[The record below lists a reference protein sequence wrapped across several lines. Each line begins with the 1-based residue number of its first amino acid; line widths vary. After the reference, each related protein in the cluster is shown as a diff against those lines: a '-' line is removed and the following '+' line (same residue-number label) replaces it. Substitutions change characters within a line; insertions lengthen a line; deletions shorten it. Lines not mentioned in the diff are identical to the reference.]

1 MATPWWLSTTQIP
14 TDLGT
19 AQGSE
24 AVEID
29 KRTGQRVYREGQPNN
44 QTGQYYYT
52 LPSGGE
58 LAFEDIGNAMRA
70 YTTERNPGQLAPGQ
84 DEAARTATFVTDAAK
99 GLAAPYGN
107 LGGEVGVIDGKMT
120 YLYPMDRG
128 ASIDGDLGI
137 YGGAQ
142 RARWSSPSQS
152 KGTVVKGP
160 DGNFWVAPPLDARF
174 SESDTANHQTMLQGA
189 WQDFGPIIMAAVGGA
204 GVSGGLASTFG
215 GGATG
220 AAAAGATMGGA
231 NALLTGGDVAGGIL
245 KGGALGGAG
254 YGISNAMSGTGFPAP
269 VQAGTTNFLTG
280 MLGGQSPTQAAVGG
294 AIAGANRAFA
304 SPSGTAS
311 DFYGNTAG
319 TDYRLSS
326 NNLVP
331 TGGAPLPTVPA
342 TTGGKMADDMY
353 GGFGYEDTN
362 AGASGM
368 DFYGNT
374 AGSTNTDYGIPAAQA
389 GAAGGGGIP
398 SWLSNFF
405 AKPGVPGALIS
416 GAGGLL
422 AANMTGNA
430 ARDAAARSG
439 QASEA
444 ATALQAQ
451 QYADARARSQ
461 PFYNAG
467 VNALAQY
474 QNPELT
480 RPFAMSDFNAD
491 PGYGFRM
498 DQGMKAL
505 NQSMASKGLGVSG
518 TGIKGAMNFGQNLG
532 SQEYQNAYNRYG
544 QDQATRRNTLA
555 NIAGFGPPAAAATT
569 AAGTNYATN
578 AGNMGMGAANTFANA
593 DMAAAAS
600 QASAYG
606 GIGNALGRAFSPD
619 PMTAAITQ
627 MMQRQY
633 GGGLNG

>member
-1 MATPWWLSTTQIP
+1 MATPWWLGTIQVP

-29 KRTGQRVYREGQPNN
+29 KRTGQRVYRAGTPNN

-58 LAFEDIGNAMRA
+58 LAYEDIGNAMRA

-107 LGGEVGVIDGKMT
+107 LGGEVGVIDGRMS

-128 ASIDGDLGI
+128 ASIDGDLGV

-142 RARWSSPSQS
+142 RARWTSPSQS

-174 SESDTANHQTMLQGA
+174 SESDTADHTTMLQGA
-189 WQDFGPIIMAAVGGA
+189 WRDFGPIITAAVGGA
-204 GVSGGLASTFG
+204 GLSGGLASTFG
-215 GGATG
+215 GGVTG

-254 YGISNAMSGTGFPAP
+254 YGIGNAMSSTGFPTP
-269 VQAGTTNFLTG
+269 VQAGTTNFLTN
-280 MLGGQSPTQAAVGG
+280 LIGGQSPTQAAVGG

-304 SPSGTAS
+304 SPSYDA
-311 DFYGNTAG
+311 A
-319 TDYRLSS
+319 TDAALGGGMGGRESLSS

-331 TGGAPLPTVPA
+331 SGNNARLPTVPD
-342 TTGGKMADDMY
+342 TTGGKMADSYYDDTGGMTNPYYADQPTAPAGYTSGSDLPSGDM
-353 GGFGYEDTN
+353 
-362 AGASGM
+362 SG
-368 DFYGNT
+368 
-374 AGSTNTDYGIPAAQA
+374 
-389 GAAGGGGIP
+389 GGGGIP
-398 SWLSNFF
+398 SWLANFF
-405 AKPGVPGALIS
+405 AKEGVPGALIS

-444 ATALQAQ
+444 ATALQAR
-451 QYADARARSQ
+451 QYADAQARSL
-461 PFYNAG
+461 PYYTAG
-467 VNALAQY
+467 TNALAAY

-480 RPFAMSDFNAD
+480 RPFAMSDYTAD

-505 NQSMASKGLGVSG
+505 NQSLAAKGLGVSG
-518 TGIKGAMNFGQNLG
+518 PGIKGAIDYGQNMG

-555 NIAGFGPPAAAATT
+555 NIAGFGPPAAGAAT

-578 AGNMGMGAANTFANA
+578 AGNLGMGAANTFANA
-593 DMAAAAS
+593 DMAAANA

-619 PMTAAITQ
+619 PYSAMLAQ
-627 MMQRQY
+627 MMKKQY
-633 GGGLNG
+633 GV

>member
-1 MATPWWLSTTQIP
+1 MATPWWLGTIQVP
-14 TDLGT
+14 VDYDT
-19 AQGSE
+19 AQGSMTQE
-24 AVEID
+24 VD
-29 KRTGQRVYREGQPNN
+29 KRTGQPVFLSAGKYYYGTEADKDYRENKNATYRGQDENGNP
-44 QTGQYYYT
+44 YYFP
-52 LPSGGE
+52 LREFVP
-58 LAFEDIGNAMRA
+58 I
-70 YTTERNPGQLAPGQ
+70 PGQ

-128 ASIDGDLGI
+128 ATIYGDLGV

-142 RARWSSPSQS
+142 RARWTSPSQS

-160 DGNFWVAPPLDARF
+160 DGNFWVAPPLDAKF

-189 WQDFGPIIMAAVGGA
+189 WQDFGPIITAAVGGA
-204 GVSGGLASTFG
+204 GISGGLASAFG

-220 AAAAGATMGGA
+220 AAAAGAT
-231 NALLTGGDVAGGIL
+231 
-245 KGGALGGAG
+245 LGGAG
-254 YGISNAMSGTGFPAP
+254 YGIGNAMSGTGFPAP
-269 VQAGTTNFLTG
+269 VQAGTTNFLTNL
-280 MLGGQSPTQAAVGG
+280 LGGQSPTQAAVGG

-319 TDYRLSS
+319 ADYSLSS

-353 GGFGYEDTN
+353 GGFGYDDTN
-362 AGASGM
+362 AGTDAALGGGM
-368 DFYGNT
+368 GG
-374 AGSTNTDYGIPAAQA
+374 AESLPST
-389 GAAGGGGIP
+389 AGGGGIP
-398 SWLSNFF
+398 SWLANFF
-405 AKPGVPGALIS
+405 ATQGVPGALIS

-467 VNALAQY
+467 VNALAAY

-498 DQGMKAL
+498 SEGL
-505 NQSMASKGLGVSG
+505 KGLERSAAARGGMLSG
-518 TGIKGAMNFGQNLG
+518 SGLKNITRFGQDLG

-555 NIAGFGPPAAAATT
+555 NIAGFGPPAAAAATT
-569 AAGTNYATN
+569 AGTNYATN
-578 AGNMGMGAANTFANA
+578 AGNMGIGAANTFANA
-593 DMAAAAS
+593 DMAAAAA

>member
-1 MATPWWLSTTQIP
+1 MIAPWWLSTTQIP

-29 KRTGQRVYREGQPNN
+29 KRTGQRVYRAGTPNN

-58 LAFEDIGNAMRA
+58 LAYEDIGNAMRA

-107 LGGEVGVIDGKMT
+107 LGGEVGVIDGRMS

-128 ASIDGDLGI
+128 ASIDGDLGV

-142 RARWSSPSQS
+142 RARWTSPSQS

-174 SESDTANHQTMLQGA
+174 SESDTADHTTMLQGA
-189 WQDFGPIIMAAVGGA
+189 WRDFGPIITAAVGGA
-204 GVSGGLASTFG
+204 GISGGLASTFG
-215 GGATG
+215 GGVTG

-245 KGGALGGAG
+245 KGGALAGAG
-254 YGISNAMSGTGFPAP
+254 YGIGNAMSGTGFPAP
-269 VQAGTTNFLTG
+269 VQAGASNFLTNL
-280 MLGGQSPTQAAVGG
+280 LGGQSPTQAAVGG

-319 TDYRLSS
+319 TDYSLSS

-331 TGGAPLPTVPA
+331 SGNAPLPTVPA
-342 TTGGKMADDMY
+342 TTGGKMDDATFY
-353 GGFGYEDTN
+353 NET
-362 AGASGM
+362 AGDNGISNNM

-374 AGSTNTDYGIPAAQA
+374 AGSTNTDYGIPASQ
-389 GAAGGGGIP
+389 AGGGGGGAIP
-398 SWLSNFF
+398 SWLANFF
-405 AKPGVPGALIS
+405 ATQGVPGALIS

-430 ARDAAARSG
+430 ARDAAARSA

-444 ATALQAQ
+444 ATALQAR
-451 QYADARARSQ
+451 QYADAQARSL
-461 PFYNAG
+461 PYYTAG
-467 VNALAQY
+467 TNALAAY

-480 RPFAMSDFNAD
+480 RPFAMSDYTAD

-505 NQSMASKGLGVSG
+505 NQSLAAKGLGVSG
-518 TGIKGAMNFGQNLG
+518 PGIKGAIDYGQNMG

-555 NIAGFGPPAAAATT
+555 NIAGFGPPAAGAAT

-578 AGNMGMGAANTFANA
+578 AGNLGMGAANTFANA

-619 PMTAAITQ
+619 PYSAMLAQ
-627 MMQRQY
+627 MMQKQY
-633 GGGLNG
+633 GVPNG

>member
-1 MATPWWLSTTQIP
+1 MANPLVMSGGVFQQGNLPWWLTYTGGQNPETGYI
-14 TDLGT
+14 
-19 AQGSE
+19 E
-24 AVEID
+24 YKFFD
-29 KRTGQRVYREGQPNN
+29 KNTGQPVTQD
-44 QTGQYYYT
+44 
-52 LPSGGE
+52 PSGNFSYQDGSTPSYGAPANASVIGAGGPGLTQLR
-58 LAFEDIGNAMRA
+58 LADGTTANATLLTGDTGD
-70 YTTERNPGQLAPGQ
+70 YSQLFQGLVPGQGIAQVPGQ
-84 DEAARTATFVTDAAK
+84 
-99 GLAAPYGN
+99 
-107 LGGEVGVIDGKMT
+107 
-120 YLYPMDRG
+120 G
-128 ASIDGDLGI
+128 A
-137 YGGAQ
+137 
-142 RARWSSPSQS
+142 SPSQ
-152 KGTVVKGP
+152 VVRGSDGQLYSVLQPGSQITRSRP
-160 DGNFWVAPPLDARF
+160 DNTGFGSMFSQNFMPF
-174 SESDTANHQTMLQGA
+174 ITAALPFTGIPGA
-189 WQDFGPIIMAAVGGA
+189 LSSSLG
-204 GVSGGLASTFG
+204 GGLA
-215 GGATG
+215 GAAGTG
-220 AAAAGATMGGA
+220 AAMGGA
-231 NALLTGGDVAGGIL
+231 NALLTGGDVLGGAL

-254 YGISNAMSGTGFPAP
+254 YGITNALSGTGLPAP
-269 VQAGTTNFLTG
+269 AQSALTKTATG
-280 MLGGQSPTQAAVGG
+280 MMAGQSLPQALAGG
-294 AIAGANRAFA
+294 AIAGIN
-304 SPSGTAS
+304 
-311 DFYGNTAG
+311 
-319 TDYRLSS
+319 S

-331 TGGAPLPTVPA
+331 TGGAPLPTVPD

-353 GGFGYEDTN
+353 GGYGYEDSN
-362 AGASGM
+362 AGSYPDPTYSGPEVTDPTGVGMPNAS
-368 DFYGNT
+368 
-374 AGSTNTDYGIPAAQA
+374 
-389 GAAGGGGIP
+389 GGGGAIP
-398 SWLSNFF
+398 SWLANFF

-416 GAGGLL
+416 GAGSLL

-430 ARDAAARSG
+430 ARDAAARSA
-439 QASEA
+439 QASQA

-451 QYADARARSQ
+451 QYADAQARSK
-461 PFYNAG
+461 PFYDAG

-619 PMTAAITQ
+619 PITAAITQ
-627 MMQRQY
+627 MMQKQY
-633 GGGLNG
+633 GVG

>member
-58 LAFEDIGNAMRA
+58 LAYEDVGNAMRA

-107 LGGEVGVIDGKMT
+107 LGGEVGVIDGKMS

-128 ASIDGDLGI
+128 ASIDGDLGV

-142 RARWSSPSQS
+142 RARWTSPSQS

-160 DGNFWVAPPLDARF
+160 DGNFWVAPPLDAKF

-204 GVSGGLASTFG
+204 GISGGLASTFG

-254 YGISNAMSGTGFPAP
+254 YGIGNAMSGTGFPAP

-294 AIAGANRAFA
+294 AIAGIN
-304 SPSGTAS
+304 
-311 DFYGNTAG
+311 
-319 TDYRLSS
+319 S

-331 TGGAPLPTVPA
+331 SGGAPLPTVPA
-342 TTGGKMADDMY
+342 TTGGKMDDATFY
-353 GGFGYEDTN
+353 NET
-362 AGASGM
+362 AGDNGISSNM
-368 DFYGNT
+368 DYYGNT

-389 GAAGGGGIP
+389 GAAAGGGAIP
-398 SWLSNFF
+398 AWLSKFF
-405 AKPGVPGALIS
+405 ATQGVPGALIS

-498 DQGMKAL
+498 SEGL
-505 NQSMASKGLGVSG
+505 KGLERSAAARGGMLSG
-518 TGIKGAMNFGQNLG
+518 SGLKNITRFGQDLG

-555 NIAGFGPPAAAATT
+555 NIAGFGPPAAGATT

-578 AGNMGMGAANTFANA
+578 AGNMGIGAANTFANA

-619 PMTAAITQ
+619 PYSAMLAQ
-627 MMQRQY
+627 MMQKQY
-633 GGGLNG
+633 GVG

>member
-1 MATPWWLSTTQIP
+1 MATPWWLSTIQVP
-14 TDLGT
+14 VDYDT
-19 AQGSE
+19 AQGSMTQE
-24 AVEID
+24 VD
-29 KRTGQRVYREGQPNN
+29 KRTGQPVFLSAGKYYYGTEADKDYRENKNATYRGQDENGNP
-44 QTGQYYYT
+44 YYFP
-52 LPSGGE
+52 LREFVP
-58 LAFEDIGNAMRA
+58 I
-70 YTTERNPGQLAPGQ
+70 PGQ

-128 ASIDGDLGI
+128 ASIDGDLGV

-142 RARWSSPSQS
+142 RARWTSPSQS

-160 DGNFWVAPPLDARF
+160 DGNFWVAPPADARF
-174 SESDTANHQTMLQGA
+174 SESDTADHTTMLQGA
-189 WQDFGPIIMAAVGGA
+189 WRDFGPIITAAVGGA
-204 GVSGGLASTFG
+204 GISGGLASTFG

-220 AAAAGATMGGA
+220 AAAAGATMGGI
-231 NALLTGGDVAGGIL
+231 NALGSGGDVAGGIL

-254 YGISNAMSGTGFPAP
+254 YGIGNAMSGTGFPAP
-269 VQAGTTNFLTG
+269 VQAGASNFLTNL
-280 MLGGQSPTQAAVGG
+280 LGGQSLPQAAVGG

-304 SPSGTAS
+304 SPSYDA
-311 DFYGNTAG
+311 A
-319 TDYRLSS
+319 TDAALGGGMGGRESLSS

-331 TGGAPLPTVPA
+331 MGNNAPLPTVPA
-342 TTGGKMADDMY
+342 TTGGKMAEYYDDT
-353 GGFGYEDTN
+353 GGMTNPSYADQFAAPPGYT
-362 AGASGM
+362 SGSDLPSGDM
-368 DFYGNT
+368 SG
-374 AGSTNTDYGIPAAQA
+374 
-389 GAAGGGGIP
+389 GGGGIP
-398 SWLSNFF
+398 SWLSKFF
-405 AKPGVPGALIS
+405 ATQGVPGALIS

-467 VNALAQY
+467 VNALAAY

-498 DQGMKAL
+498 SEGL
-505 NQSMASKGLGVSG
+505 KGLERSAAARGGMLSG
-518 TGIKGAMNFGQNLG
+518 SGLKNITRFGQDLG

-578 AGNMGMGAANTFANA
+578 AGNMGIGAANTFANA

-633 GGGLNG
+633 GVPNG

>member
-1 MATPWWLSTTQIP
+1 MATPWWLANRLVSTG
-14 TDLGT
+14 DN
-19 AQGSE
+19 GSGNYE
-24 AVEID
+24 QQQYD
-29 KRTGQRVYREGQPNN
+29 SRTGQPVSNVG
-44 QTGQYYYT
+44 GQYYST
-52 LPSGGE
+52 APRAQSGY
-58 LAFEDIGNAMRA
+58 A
-70 YTTERNPGQLAPGQ
+70 YDPETYVPGSEGVKVADSGPLQTASFTPGQN
-84 DEAARTATFVTDAAK
+84 
-99 GLAAPYGN
+99 APYGN
-107 LGGEVGVIDGKMT
+107 LGVQAGTVNGKPT
-120 YLYPMDRG
+120 YLVPAGDPSVM
-128 ASIDGDLGI
+128 ASRIAGDIGM

-142 RARWSSPSQS
+142 KAQWTSPSGA
-152 KGTVVKGP
+152 KGEVVTGP
-160 DGNFWVAPPLDARF
+160 DGNKYIAVPQDAQFSAPT
-174 SESDTANHQTMLQGA
+174 DTANHQTMLQGA
-189 WQDFGPIIMAAVGGA
+189 WQDFGPIIMAAAGGGA
-204 GVSGGLASTFG
+204 FTGGESLAAAYG

-220 AAAAGATMGGA
+220 AAAAGATMGGI
-231 NALLTGGDVAGGIL
+231 NALGSGGDVAGGIL

-254 YGISNAMSGTGFPAP
+254 YGITNALSGTGLPAP
-269 VQAGTTNFLTG
+269 AQSALTKTATG
-280 MLGGQSPTQAAVGG
+280 MMAGQSLPQALAGG
-294 AIAGANRAFA
+294 AIAGIN
-304 SPSGTAS
+304 
-311 DFYGNTAG
+311 
-319 TDYRLSS
+319 S

-331 TGGAPLPTVPA
+331 SGSNAPLPTVPDPM
-342 TTGGKMADDMY
+342 GGKMADFSTDTSVTPDPTQLWPTTNDY
-353 GGFGYEDTN
+353 NIYSPAGTPAGNYLDTGSAFGGDPT
-362 AGASGM
+362 ASSSS
-368 DFYGNT
+368 NS
-374 AGSTNTDYGIPAAQA
+374 AIPD
-389 GAAGGGGIP
+389 
-398 SWLSNFF
+398 WLSKFF
-405 AKPGVPGALIS
+405 ATQGVPGALIS
-416 GAGGLL
+416 GAGSLL

-430 ARDAAARSG
+430 ARDAAARSA
-439 QASEA
+439 QASQA

-461 PFYNAG
+461 PFYDAG

-544 QDQATRRNTLA
+544 QDQATQRNTLA

-578 AGNMGMGAANTFANA
+578 AGNMGIGAANTFANA

-627 MMQRQY
+627 MMQKQY
-633 GGGLNG
+633 GVG

>member
-1 MATPWWLSTTQIP
+1 MANPLVMSGGLFQQGNLPWWLTYTGGQNPETGYI
-14 TDLGT
+14 
-19 AQGSE
+19 E
-24 AVEID
+24 YKFFD
-29 KRTGQRVYREGQPNN
+29 KNTGQPVTQD
-44 QTGQYYYT
+44 
-52 LPSGGE
+52 PSGNFSYQDGSTPSYGAPANASVIGAGSPGLTQLR
-58 LAFEDIGNAMRA
+58 LADGTTANATLLTGDTGD
-70 YTTERNPGQLAPGQ
+70 YSQLFQGLVPGQGIAQVPGQ
-84 DEAARTATFVTDAAK
+84 
-99 GLAAPYGN
+99 
-107 LGGEVGVIDGKMT
+107 
-120 YLYPMDRG
+120 G
-128 ASIDGDLGI
+128 A
-137 YGGAQ
+137 
-142 RARWSSPSQS
+142 SPSQ
-152 KGTVVKGP
+152 VVRGSDGQLYSVLQPGSQITRSRP
-160 DGNFWVAPPLDARF
+160 DNTGFGSLFAKDFMPIV
-174 SESDTANHQTMLQGA
+174 TAAM
-189 WQDFGPIIMAAVGGA
+189 GGA
-204 GVSGGLASTFG
+204 GLSGGGLASAFG

-231 NALLTGGDVAGGIL
+231 NALLTGGDVLGGAL

-254 YGISNAMSGTGFPAP
+254 YGIGNAMSGTGFPAP
-269 VQAGTTNFLTG
+269 VQAGATNFLTS

-304 SPSGTAS
+304 SPSYDA
-311 DFYGNTAG
+311 A
-319 TDYRLSS
+319 TDAALGGGMGGRESLSS

-331 TGGAPLPTVPA
+331 SSSAPLPTVPA

-353 GGFGYEDTN
+353 GGFGYDDTN
-362 AGASGM
+362 AATDAALGGGMGGAESLP
-368 DFYGNT
+368 
-374 AGSTNTDYGIPAAQA
+374 ST
-389 GAAGGGGIP
+389 GAAGGAAIP
-398 SWLSNFF
+398 SWLRDFF
-405 AKPGVPGALIS
+405 ATQGVPGALIS

-505 NQSMASKGLGVSG
+505 NQSMAAKGLGVSG

-532 SQEYQNAYNRYG
+532 SQEYQNAYARYG

-593 DMAAAAS
+593 DMAAAAA

-627 MMQRQY
+627 MMQKQY
-633 GGGLNG
+633 GVG

>member
-1 MATPWWLSTTQIP
+1 MATPWWLGTTQVP
-14 TDLGT
+14 VNYDT
-19 AQGSE
+19 AWGSE

-29 KRTGQRVYREGQPNN
+29 KRTGQRVYRAGTPNN
-44 QTGQYYYT
+44 QTGPYYYT

-58 LAFEDIGNAMRA
+58 DTGMYDDGIRYYRPIIVGE
-70 YTTERNPGQLAPGQ
+70 LAPGQ

-107 LGGEVGVIDGKMT
+107 LGGEVGLIDGRMS

-128 ASIDGDLGI
+128 ASIDGDLGV

-142 RARWSSPSQS
+142 RARWTSPSQS

-174 SESDTANHQTMLQGA
+174 SESDTANHTTMLQGA

-204 GVSGGLASTFG
+204 GISGGLASTFG

-220 AAAAGATMGGA
+220 AAAAGATMGGV
-231 NALLTGGDVAGGIL
+231 NALGSGGDVAGGIL

-254 YGISNAMSGTGFPAP
+254 YGIGNAMSGTGFPAP
-269 VQAGTTNFLTG
+269 VQAGASNFLTNL
-280 MLGGQSPTQAAVGG
+280 LGGQSPTQAAVGG

-304 SPSGTAS
+304 SPSGTAF

-319 TDYRLSS
+319 TDYSLSS

-331 TGGAPLPTVPA
+331 SGNARLPTVPD
-342 TTGGKMADDMY
+342 TTGGKMADYMY
-353 GGFGYEDTN
+353 GGEGSDFPTGFLPDYTTQNAAPPGYTSGSDLPSGDT
-362 AGASGM
+362 S
-368 DFYGNT
+368 
-374 AGSTNTDYGIPAAQA
+374 
-389 GAAGGGGIP
+389 GGGGIP
-398 SWLSNFF
+398 SWLANFF
-405 AKPGVPGALIS
+405 AKQGVPGALIS

-430 ARDAAARSG
+430 ARDAAARSA

-444 ATALQAQ
+444 ATALQAR
-451 QYADARARSQ
+451 QYADAQARSL
-461 PFYNAG
+461 PYYTAG
-467 VNALAQY
+467 TNALAAY

-480 RPFAMSDFNAD
+480 RPFAMSDYTAD

-505 NQSMASKGLGVSG
+505 NQSMAAKGLGVSG
-518 TGIKGAMNFGQNLG
+518 PGIKGAIDYGQNMG

-555 NIAGFGPPAAAATT
+555 NIAGFGPPAAGAAT

-578 AGNMGMGAANTFANA
+578 AGNLGMGAANTFANA

-619 PMTAAITQ
+619 PYSAMLAQ
-627 MMQRQY
+627 MMQKQY
-633 GGGLNG
+633 GVPNG

>member
-29 KRTGQRVYREGQPNN
+29 KRTGQRVYRAGTPNN

-58 LAFEDIGNAMRA
+58 LAYEDIGNAMRA

-84 DEAARTATFVTDAAK
+84 DEAASTATFVTDAAK

-107 LGGEVGVIDGKMT
+107 LGGEVGVIDGRMS

-128 ASIDGDLGI
+128 ASIDGDLGT

-142 RARWSSPSQS
+142 RARWTSPSQS

-160 DGNFWVAPPLDARF
+160 DGNFWVAPPADARF
-174 SESDTANHQTMLQGA
+174 SESDTADHTTMLQGA
-189 WQDFGPIIMAAVGGA
+189 WRDFGPIITAAVGGA
-204 GVSGGLASTFG
+204 GLSGGLASTFG

-254 YGISNAMSGTGFPAP
+254 YGIGNAMSSTGFPAP
-269 VQAGTTNFLTG
+269 VQAGASNFLTN
-280 MLGGQSPTQAAVGG
+280 LIGGQSPTQALAGG

-304 SPSGTAS
+304 SPSYDA
-311 DFYGNTAG
+311 A
-319 TDYRLSS
+319 TDAALGGGMGGRESLSS

-331 TGGAPLPTVPA
+331 SGKAPLPTVPA
-342 TTGGKMADDMY
+342 TTGGKMADYMY
-353 GGFGYEDTN
+353 GGEGSDFPTGFLPDYTTQNAAPPGYTSGSDLPSGDT
-362 AGASGM
+362 S
-368 DFYGNT
+368 
-374 AGSTNTDYGIPAAQA
+374 
-389 GAAGGGGIP
+389 GGGGAIP
-398 SWLSNFF
+398 SWLSKFF
-405 AKPGVPGALIS
+405 ATQGVPGALIS

-444 ATALQAQ
+444 ATALQAR
-451 QYADARARSQ
+451 QYADAQARSQ
-461 PFYNAG
+461 PYYTAG
-467 VNALAQY
+467 TNALAQY

-480 RPFAMSDFNAD
+480 RPFAMSDYTAD

-505 NQSMASKGLGVSG
+505 NQSLAAKGLGVSG
-518 TGIKGAMNFGQNLG
+518 PGIKGAIDYGQNMG

-555 NIAGFGPPAAAATT
+555 NIAGFGPPAAGAAT

-578 AGNMGMGAANTFANA
+578 AGNLGMGAANTFANA

-619 PMTAAITQ
+619 PYSAMLAQ
-627 MMQRQY
+627 MMQKQY
-633 GGGLNG
+633 GV